1 MRIAL
6 SNIAWDRA
14 EDADVAALLR
24 RHGVHAVDLVASKY
38 FADAAAATDAQVRAI
53 RAWWADH
60 GLEVTGMQ
68 ALLFGTTGLALF
80 GEASARDAMLRHL
93 AHVCRIG
100 GGLGAR
106 ALVFGSPRNRD
117 RGALGDAEVEAI
129 ADPFFRALGD
139 IAADHGVVVCLEPN
153 PPHYGGTF
161 MTTSAETRTVVARI
175 DHPAIRMQFDTG
187 ALTISG
193 EAPGTVLAEAAPWI
207 AHVHASEPDLLP
219 IGDGRADHAAMAAA
233 LARHRPDRVVA
244 IEMLA
249 TKDEPHLAAIERA
262 VVATKRFYGDTA
274 R

>member
-6 SNIAWDRA
+6 SNIAWDRP

-24 RHGVHAVDLVASKY
+24 RHGLDAVDLVASKY
-38 FADAAAATDAQVRAI
+38 FADVPAATDAEVRAI
-53 RAWWADH
+53 RAWWADQ

-80 GEASARDAMLRHL
+80 GDAAARAAMLRHL
-93 AHVCRIG
+93 AHICRIG

-117 RGALGDAEVEAI
+117 RGTLGDAEVEAI

-161 MTTSAETRTVVARI
+161 MTTSAETRAVVARI

-193 EAPGTVLAEAAPWI
+193 ESPAQVLADAAPWI

-219 IGDGRADHAAMAAA
+219 LGEGTADHAAMAAA
-233 LARHRPDRVVA
+233 LARHVPDRVVA

-262 VVATKRFYGDTA
+262 VSAARRFYGDA
-274 R
+274 AA

>member
-6 SNIAWDRA
+6 SNIAWDRP

-24 RHGVHAVDLVASKY
+24 RHGLDAVDLVASKY
-38 FADAAAATDAQVRAI
+38 FPDAAAATDAQVRAI
-53 RAWWADH
+53 RAWWADQ

-80 GEASARDAMLRHL
+80 GDAAARAAMLRHL
-93 AHVCRIG
+93 GHVCRIG

-117 RGALGDAEVEAI
+117 RGTLADAEVEAI

-139 IAADHGVVVCLEPN
+139 VAADHGVVVCLEPN

-161 MTTSAETRTVVARI
+161 MTTSAETLAVVARVA
-175 DHPAIRMQFDTG
+175 HPAIRMQFDTG

-193 EAPGTVLAEAAPWI
+193 ESPDEVLASAAPWI
-207 AHVHASEPDLLP
+207 AHVHASEPDLPPL
-219 IGDGRADHAAMAAA
+219 GDGRTDHAAMAAA
-233 LARHRPDRVVA
+233 LSRHLADRVVA

-249 TKDEPHLAAIERA
+249 TRAEPHLAAIERA
-262 VVATKRFYGDTA
+262 VVVARRFYGDAA

>member
-6 SNIAWDRA
+6 SNIAWDRP

-24 RHGVHAVDLVASKY
+24 RHGLDAVDLVASKY
-38 FADAAAATDAQVRAI
+38 FADAAAASDAEVRAI
-53 RAWWADH
+53 RAWWADQ
-60 GLEVTGMQ
+60 GFEVTGMQ

-80 GEASARDAMLRHL
+80 GDASARDAMLRHL
-93 AHVCRIG
+93 AHICRIG

-117 RGALGDAEVEAI
+117 RGTLSDAQVEAI

-161 MTTSAETRTVVARI
+161 MTTSAETRAVVARI

-187 ALTISG
+187 ALTLSG
-193 EAPGTVLAEAAPWI
+193 EAPEAVLAEAGPWI

-219 IGDGRADHAAMAAA
+219 LGDGSTDHAAMAAA
-233 LARHRPDRVVA
+233 LARRLPDRVVA

-249 TKDEPHLAAIERA
+249 TKGEPHLASIERA
-262 VVATKRFYGDTA
+262 VVAAKRAYGGDA
-274 R
+274 G